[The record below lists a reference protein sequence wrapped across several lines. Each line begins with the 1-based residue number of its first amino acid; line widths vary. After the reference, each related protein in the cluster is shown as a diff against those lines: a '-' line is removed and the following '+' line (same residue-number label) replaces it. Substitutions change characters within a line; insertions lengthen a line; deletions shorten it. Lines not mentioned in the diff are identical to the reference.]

1 MGGALLVNDVD
12 PSTSSY
18 TVGASSVGVY
28 YTTTG
33 MQSVVISGVAYND
46 YLNLVTPRALPSLN
60 VLLDGLP
67 VTGAC
72 EGIMLDMSTDGGSA
86 EYDWA
91 VVSNGNAVVPTGGT
105 GDTASYHAFTDLGT
119 YYVRL
124 RVKDECCGWSIP
136 VYQEITITPGPV
148 VDLGVTD
155 TTICQQNTLEFD
167 AGPGY
172 DSYLWSPT
180 GDTTQVTT
188 VDNMGIYSVVVT
200 DANGC
205 SGEGQVQV
213 GVSPPIQLIV
223 TPDGPTSFC
232 VGNDVTLS
240 SASGFAAYLWS
251 DGTTTSESLTVSQS
265 GDYFVSVVDNLGCTG
280 LSQIVQVSVNAL
292 PNAAISADGPV
303 SFCQG
308 DSVAL
313 TAPAGYPTYNWS
325 TSSTLESTTVST
337 TQEVTVT
344 VTNSA
349 GCSNTDSIDVLVFT
363 VPNPVID
370 GDGPLS
376 FCFGDHVVLSLGQ
389 GYSSYLW
396 SSGSNTPIITVTE
409 TGEYGVSVLDFNG
422 CLDSTL
428 IANPVSVTVWD
439 PEPLVVQTGDSLV
452 VTNSGDFASIQWYL
466 NGNQI
471 SGAFGAVHVITES
484 GNYTAVGVDVN
495 GCEGSSF
502 IYEMTCCVGVDE
514 VGVVSRMRVYPN
526 PSDGIFTLE
535 VNLNR
540 AEKVEIIV
548 SDLRGKQQ
556 YSLAKH
562 TSVSSVLET
571 LDLRHLASGVYSM
584 QLVAGERSL
593 FRKLIVN

>member
-1 MGGALLVNDVD
+1 
-12 PSTSSY
+12 
-18 TVGASSVGVY
+18 
-28 YTTTG
+28 
-33 MQSVVISGVAYND
+33 
-46 YLNLVTPRALPSLN
+46 
-60 VLLDGLP
+60 
-67 VTGAC
+67 
-72 EGIMLDMSTDGGSA
+72 
-86 EYDWA
+86 
-91 VVSNGNAVVPTGGT
+91 
-105 GDTASYHAFTDLGT
+105 
-119 YYVRL
+119 
-124 RVKDECCGWSIP
+124 
-136 VYQEITITPGPV
+136 
-148 VDLGVTD
+148 
-155 TTICQQNTLEFD
+155 
-167 AGPGY
+167 
-172 DSYLWSPT
+172 
-180 GDTTQVTT
+180 
-188 VDNMGIYSVVVT
+188 
-200 DANGC
+200 
-205 SGEGQVQV
+205 
-213 GVSPPIQLIV
+213 
-223 TPDGPTSFC
+223 
-232 VGNDVTLS
+232 
-240 SASGFAAYLWS
+240 
-251 DGTTTSESLTVSQS
+251 
-265 GDYFVSVVDNLGCTG
+265 
-280 LSQIVQVSVNAL
+280 
-292 PNAAISADGPV
+292 
-303 SFCQG
+303 
-308 DSVAL
+308 
-313 TAPAGYPTYNWS
+313 
-325 TSSTLESTTVST
+325 
-337 TQEVTVT
+337 
-344 VTNSA
+344 
-349 GCSNTDSIDVLVFT
+349 VLVFP

-452 VTNSGDFASIQWYL
+452 VTNPGDFASIQWYL